1 MFKPFPDDG
10 QELSGEA
17 LEALREWLQS
27 SGLKEAK
34 RVVEKMVKI
43 GEDEDGYDDGVI
55 AAGGTKK
62 SDVRQALA
70 GICGGYNSFLKLNA
84 SLINVIHQA
93 KDRVAKEKRAFEDIE
108 VQMEANPPKKRPRS
122 DPEESAAAAAETEH
136 RRNTCDFGL
145 LHKVFCATSV
155 NHGHICHASTDYLE
169 DLLARFMKIEEM
181 ELMIDDVAADSDD
194 DEELPETFM
203 IPTEVRG
210 TSVQKK
216 TTELSLPDLRFLA
229 LSGIV
234 DRVKIMAVLKDQNK
248 PSVRSF
254 QSANFVCYLMRVA

>member
-1 MFKPFPDDG
+1 M
-10 QELSGEA
+10 
-17 LEALREWLQS
+17 
-27 SGLKEAK
+27 
-34 RVVEKMVKI
+34 
-43 GEDEDGYDDGVI
+43 
-55 AAGGTKK
+55 
-62 SDVRQALA
+62 
-70 GICGGYNSFLKLNA
+70 SFT
-84 SLINVIHQA
+84 
-93 KDRVAKEKRAFEDIE
+93 R
-108 VQMEANPPKKRPRS
+108 PK
-122 DPEESAAAAAETEH
+122 TEH
-136 RRNTCDFGL
+136 RRNTDFDL